1 MSKKKRRLTEKEIL
15 FKEEAARKR
24 EERAEAK
31 RLKRVKDARWLL
43 AFACI
48 VIAVSLGFVV
58 WTAARM
64 YRFETDYVIV
74 NGTVTDYEMHKPVG
88 KVGNRYTL
96 VISYTFNQREYKLF
110 DTVSYRERPTDML
123 GTTAE
128 IYVNP
133 KNPENAKK
141 VATADDPS
149 FVSAIIFPFGAAIY
163 ALAGLLLLQEKS
175 GTFVKRVLRIW
186 LPIFLWC
193 AACVLLFG
201 VGLPNDGFG
210 AVFLRV
216 EGASGYAVIGGIAL
230 LAVVID
236 GIISVKKHADC
247 K

>member
-64 YRFETDYVIV
+64 HRFETDYVIF
-74 NGTVTDYEMHKPVG
+74 NGTVTDYEIHKPVG
-88 KVGNRYTL
+88 KVANRYTL

-110 DTVSYRERPTDML
+110 DTVSYRERHTDML

-193 AACVLLFG
+193 AACVLLFW